1 MSAVVGAEPP
11 SWGQYHP
18 WWRFQ
23 PGSWSLVETRTETF
37 GGDGKSTDTSITRTR
52 TTLQEVTPRT
62 YTLLIESS
70 VELGGRGLESPPQTL
85 TKGLWGDKA
94 SVVTVKE
101 ASPADPFELPDR
113 LVPVRRFEV
122 EVLGETTVCK
132 QVIDFSDEQSP
143 HVLRRTI
150 ECFARPDHA
159 LLYSTR
165 VSTLNV
171 ELPFRFRDRVIPVA
185 YVQTLQKLKQSE
197 TLTLET
203 FSHEIPGGVT
213 GHSSKELGAH
223 GELLRRS
230 TMELIDFHVAAEP
243 GQGTREVGAEAP
255 AAGPTGVRPE
265 PGSSEPGKGAEGR
278 VSGGVSGWWPVPDPA
293 RQIGATA
300 RHPNP
305 RWSTVRSQRPTRRER
320 VRYRT
325 RSR

>member
-18 WWRFQ
+18 WWRFP
-23 PGSWSLVETRTETF
+23 PGSWSLVEIRTETF
-37 GGDGKSTDTSITRTR
+37 GADGKSIDTSITRTR

-62 YTLLIESS
+62 YTLLIQSS
-70 VELGGRGLESPPQTL
+70 VELGGRELESPPQTL

-94 SVVTVKE
+94 SVVTE
-101 ASPADPFELPDR
+101 RESSPVDPFELPDR

-132 QVIDFSDEQSP
+132 QVVDFSDEQSP

-150 ECFARPDHA
+150 ECFARTDHA

-171 ELPFRFRDRVIPVA
+171 GLPFRFRDRVLSVA
-185 YVQTLQKLKQSE
+185 YVQTLQKLKQGE

-203 FSHEIPGGVT
+203 FCHEIPGGVT
-213 GHSSKELGAH
+213 SHSSKELGAH

-230 TMELIDFHVAAEP
+230 TMELIDYHVAAES
-243 GQGTREVGAEAP
+243 GQGTREVGAGAGAP
-255 AAGPTGVRPE
+255 AAGPSDG
-265 PGSSEPGKGAEGR
+265 GSEPVPGAESR
-278 VSGGVSGWWPVPDPA
+278 VSGDVSGWWPVPDPA

-305 RWSTVRSQRPTRRER
+305 RWSSGRSQRPPRRER
-320 VRYRT
+320 VWY
-325 RSR
+325 RSRSR